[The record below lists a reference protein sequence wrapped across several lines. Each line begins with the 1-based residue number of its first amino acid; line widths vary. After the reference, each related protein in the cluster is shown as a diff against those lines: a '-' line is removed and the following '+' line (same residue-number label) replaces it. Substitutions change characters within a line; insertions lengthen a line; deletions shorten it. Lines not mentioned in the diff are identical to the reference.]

1 MEYKSVEQI
10 RDLADVRVSEKQPMT
25 RRQRL
30 ERWAELLERDPERRL
45 RSLGEIE
52 LKAPSERP
60 LMRAPDSPITVAF
73 EDPVLRAE
81 GLAGDRLGDAM
92 TFFEISEDDA
102 HRLMC
107 SCMNGWSMA
116 SGKVGK
122 SVHRIAN
129 PMTRF
134 DTALIVAVGGIVAAP
149 GLAFLF
155 G

>member
-1 MEYKSVEQI
+1 MEYKSVEQL

-30 ERWAELLERDPERRL
+30 ERWAELLEQDPERRL

-60 LMRAPDSPITVAF
+60 LMRAPDSPIAVAF
-73 EDPVLRAE
+73 ADPMLRAE

-122 SVHRIAN
+122 SVRRIAN
-129 PMTRF
+129 PMMRY
-134 DTALIVAVGGIVAAP
+134 DTALMLAVGTIVAAP
-149 GLAFLF
+149 ALAFVF

>member
-1 MEYKSVEQI
+1 MEYKSVEQL
-10 RDLADVRVSEKQPMT
+10 RDLADVHVSGKQPMT
-25 RRQRL
+25 RRQRI
-30 ERWAELLERDPERRL
+30 ERWADLLDRDPERRL
-45 RSLGEIE
+45 RTLGEIE

-92 TFFEISEDDA
+92 TFFEISEVDA

-122 SVHRIAN
+122 QVRRMAD
-129 PMTRF
+129 PMTRY
-134 DTALIVAVGGIVAAP
+134 DTALMLAVGTIVAAP
-149 GLAFLF
+149 ALAFMF

>member
-1 MEYKSVEQI
+1 MEYKSVEQL
-10 RDLADVRVSEKQPMT
+10 RVLADVHAAEKQPMT

-30 ERWAELLERDPERRL
+30 ERWAELLDRNPERRL

-92 TFFEISEDDA
+92 TFFDISEDDA
-102 HRLMC
+102 HRLLC

-122 SVHRIAN
+122 QVRRMASPLARYDA
-129 PMTRF
+129 
-134 DTALIVAVGGIVAAP
+134 ALVLAVGTIVAAP
-149 GLAFLF
+149 ALAFIF
-155 G
+155 I